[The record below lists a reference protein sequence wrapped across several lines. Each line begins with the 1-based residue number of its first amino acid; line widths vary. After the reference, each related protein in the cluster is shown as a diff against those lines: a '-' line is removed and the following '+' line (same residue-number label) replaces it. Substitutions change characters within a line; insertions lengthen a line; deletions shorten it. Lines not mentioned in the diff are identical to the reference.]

1 MIRKNLVSLTMV
13 FALIF
18 GGGLL
23 ACDQLGGEAQ
33 LIITATHVHKAPT
46 SLDDSVW
53 QKALGV
59 LVRVKGRDIL
69 GGQEDT
75 VFTKAVYTEDNLYFL
90 FQWMD
95 PTRSV
100 TKQSWQFDG
109 EKWVHLPGN
118 EDRIALLFE
127 IARINKFA
135 TKGCAVTCHSP
146 PDEDRE
152 RWKLATKTPAEKGD
166 LWHWKAARSDPYN
179 CADDAWLTVA
189 GRPSGSYRKTGRIK
203 DRGEGGD
210 VRNQTED
217 KARPR
222 FMQNP
227 AKDPLVPGFLL
238 MDEAVIITDYSIF
251 KPGDIIP
258 YRLPKKPSGSRFDV
272 KALSHYSDIGW
283 TVMLYRKLDT
293 GHDDDVIFNPK
304 KRYSFAMAVFDNSGA
319 DHSKATTPLLLVFER

>member
-1 MIRKNLVSLTMV
+1 MIRKNLVSMILG

-18 GGGLL
+18 GGGLFG
-23 ACDQLGGEAQ
+23 CDQLGGEAQ
-33 LIITATHVHKAPT
+33 LIITANHVDKAPT

-53 QKALGV
+53 QQAPGV

-69 GGQEDT
+69 GGKEDT
-75 VFTKAVYTEDNLYFL
+75 VFTKAVYTEDSLYFL

-152 RWKLATKTPAEKGD
+152 RWKLATKTAAEKGD

-179 CADDAWLTVA
+179 YADDAWLTVA
-189 GRPSGSYRKTGRIK
+189 GRPSGSYRETGRIK
-203 DRGEGGD
+203 DRGDGGD
-210 VRNQTED
+210 VKNQTED
-217 KARPR
+217 KSRPR
-222 FMQNP
+222 YMQNP
-227 AKDPLVPGFLL
+227 AIDPSVPGFLL

-258 YRLPKKPSGSRFDV
+258 FRLPKKPSGSRFDV
-272 KALSHYSDIGW
+272 KALSRYNGMGW

-293 GHDDDVIFNPK
+293 GHEDDVIFNPK